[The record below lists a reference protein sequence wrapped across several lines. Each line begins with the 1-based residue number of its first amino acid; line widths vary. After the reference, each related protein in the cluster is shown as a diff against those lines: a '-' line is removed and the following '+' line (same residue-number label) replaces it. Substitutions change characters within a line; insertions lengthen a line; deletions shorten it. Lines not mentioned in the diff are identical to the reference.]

1 MITIRIKHTCLLFLM
16 LSHIGLAQV
25 ETPNTQ
31 PYTIQS
37 TFEKLVKTYPDILP
51 IEELKSDNIASDE
64 HIIYQKNDNVTLQ
77 ADVYYPKTPNQKYPA
92 VILVH
97 GGGWMSGSKENQRVM
112 AQHLAKNGFV
122 AMTVN
127 YRLANEAKYPA
138 AVEDLNT
145 AIDFLHDSNYPVD
158 TNQLAILGAS
168 AGAQLAT
175 LVGMK
180 HQKIKAIINID
191 GIVSFIHPEA
201 EEGQYAAFWL
211 SGNKAENFNIWKE
224 ASPLEHIHPQSPAI
238 LFINSSQP
246 RFHAGRD
253 DLIKKYND
261 WNIYNETHT
270 LPNSPHSFWLV
281 HPWFQPTLHYIVEF
295 LNNIFKQ

>member
-1 MITIRIKHTCLLFLM
+1 M
-16 LSHIGLAQV
+16 LSHLILAQV
-25 ETPNTQ
+25 EQPSAQ

-37 TFEKLVKTYPDILP
+37 TFEKLVKAYPDVLP
-51 IEELKSDNIASDE
+51 IEDLISKNIIFDE
-64 HIIYQKNDNVTLQ
+64 NIIYQKVDDIVLQ
-77 ADVYYPKTPNQKYPA
+77 ADVYYPKNTHQKYPA
-92 VILVH
+92 IILVH
-97 GGGWMSGSKENQRVM
+97 GGGWISGSKENQRVM
-112 AQHLAKNGFV
+112 AQHLAENGFV

-138 AVEDLNT
+138 AIEDLYT
-145 AIDFLHDSNYPVD
+145 AIDFLSKSKYPVD

-175 LVGMK
+175 LVGVK
-180 HQKIKAIINID
+180 NSKIKVIVNID

-201 EEGQYAAFWL
+201 EEGNYAAYWL
-211 SGNKAENFNIWKE
+211 GGNKNDNFDVWKE
-224 ASPLEHIHPQSPAI
+224 ASPLEHIHPKSPAI
-238 LFINSSQP
+238 LFINSTQP

-253 DLIKKYND
+253 DLIKKYNE

-281 HPWFQPTLHYIVEF
+281 HPWFQPTLDYTIEF
-295 LNNIFKQ
+295 LKEMLQ

>member
-1 MITIRIKHTCLLFLM
+1 M
-16 LSHIGLAQV
+16 LSQIILAQV
-25 ETPNTQ
+25 EQPNAQ

-37 TFEKLVKTYPDILP
+37 TFEKLVKTYPDVLP
-51 IEELKSDNIASDE
+51 IEELTSDNIVSDE
-64 HIIYQKNDNVTLQ
+64 NIIYQKIDNITFQ
-77 ADVYYPKTPNQKYPA
+77 ADVYYPKNTDQKYPA

-97 GGGWMSGSKENQRVM
+97 GGGWISGSKENQRVM
-112 AQHLAKNGFV
+112 AQHLAENGFV
-122 AMTVN
+122 AMTIN
-127 YRLANEAKYPA
+127 YRLANDAKYPA
-138 AVEDLNT
+138 AVEDLYV
-145 AIDFLHDSNYPVD
+145 AIDFLSNSNYPVD
-158 TNQLAILGAS
+158 TNKLAILGAS

-175 LVGMK
+175 LVGVK
-180 HQKIKAIINID
+180 SQKIKTIVNID

-201 EEGQYAAFWL
+201 KEGKYAAYWL
-211 SGNKAENFNIWKE
+211 GGNKADNFDVWKD
-224 ASPLEHIHPQSPAI
+224 ASPLEHVHTKSPDI

-281 HPWFQPTLHYIVEF
+281 HPWFQPTLKYTIEF
-295 LNNIFKQ
+295 LKKTLK